1 MPSLAIDRS
10 NVHYE
15 DLGEARPGVPA
26 LVLLHGFPL
35 DSRVWMSVAE
45 RLKSRTRV
53 IVPDL
58 PGIGRST
65 VSGEFSI
72 ESLADDVETVI
83 ARLRIGPFAL
93 AGLSMGGYIALA
105 LSQHSNSML
114 RGLILTNTKSSADD
128 EAGKQK
134 RNSMIEIVR
143 ARGTPAIV
151 DLMLP
156 NMLEPD
162 AVNQKSEV
170 VRQLKSIMLD
180 CSPRTIEMA
189 LGAMRDRADY
199 TGQLSKLN
207 IPVLVVHGTSDTIMS
222 ESIARAMAE
231 RAKDGSFMPIA
242 GAGHISTM
250 EQPDAIADVIGKF
263 LLTKIG
269 ASS

>member
-1 MPSLAIDRS
+1 MPSLVIDRS

-15 DLGEARPGVPA
+15 DLGDARPGVPA

-35 DSRVWMSVAE
+35 DGRVWMSVAE
-45 RLKSRTRV
+45 QLKSKTRV

-58 PGIGRST
+58 PGFGRSS

-72 ESLADDVETVI
+72 ESLADDVETI
-83 ARLRIGPFAL
+83 AARLRTGPFVV

-105 LSQHSNSML
+105 LSEHSGSML
-114 RGLILTNTKSSADD
+114 RGLILTNTRSSADD

-134 RNSMIEIVR
+134 RNSMIEIVK

-156 NMLEPD
+156 NALEPD
-162 AVNQKSEV
+162 AAQKKGEV

-180 CSPRTIEMA
+180 CPPRTIEMA
-189 LGAMRDRADY
+189 LGAMRDRSDY
-199 TGQLSKLN
+199 TEHLSKLT
-207 IPVLVVHGTSDTIMS
+207 IPVLVVHGSADMIMPVH
-222 ESIARAMAE
+222 IAQKMAE
-231 RAKDGSFMPIA
+231 RARNGTFAPIPN
-242 GAGHISTM
+242 AGHISTM
-250 EQPDAIADVIGKF
+250 EQPDAVADVIGNF
-263 LLTKIG
+263 LLTRIG